1 LSLFQLYPI
10 TSPQEYEAADELLL
24 LWRQNRKEK
33 RQVGH
38 CETMFNVDEL
48 RIIFGVG
55 LVLSWPSGESKDE
68 ANPCDRRSVY
78 PFKLSL

>member
-1 LSLFQLYPI
+1 MRTVAFVASKQ
-10 TSPQEYEAADELLL
+10 
-24 LWRQNRKEK
+24 K
-33 RQVGH
+33 REQVGH
-38 CETMFNVDEL
+38 CETMFINVDEL

-55 LVLSWPSGESKDE
+55 LGVLSWALWRIEDDE

>member
-1 LSLFQLYPI
+1 
-10 TSPQEYEAADELLL
+10 
-24 LWRQNRKEK
+24 
-33 RQVGH
+33 
-38 CETMFNVDEL
+38 MFINVDEL

-55 LVLSWPSGESKDE
+55 LSIELGLESKDE

>member
-1 LSLFQLYPI
+1 
-10 TSPQEYEAADELLL
+10 
-24 LWRQNRKEK
+24 
-33 RQVGH
+33 
-38 CETMFNVDEL
+38 MFINVDEL

-55 LVLSWPSGESKDE
+55 LGVLSWALWRIEDE

>member
-1 LSLFQLYPI
+1 
-10 TSPQEYEAADELLL
+10 
-24 LWRQNRKEK
+24 
-33 RQVGH
+33 
-38 CETMFNVDEL
+38 MFINVDEL

-55 LVLSWPSGESKDE
+55 LGSIGAGPSGESKDE